1 MVDDAGQYQAR
12 RDIPNHAFWVGCI
25 ARQWSHLVGGL
36 YPTDSAEKT
45 LAIIAGTTIVALFAV
60 YIVLKWRSFSA

>member
-12 RDIPNHAFWVGCI
+12 RDIPNMPSGSAVLRANGPIWWAAYI
-25 ARQWSHLVGGL
+25 R
-36 YPTDSAEKT
+36 PTSAENT